1 MLTLFG
7 DKRCY
12 LRNVTVIDGS
22 FSLTDILANQKVK
35 AQMPLTA
42 VTGNGTTAAAS
53 EDGNGTITVEGVTGT
68 SYTFTALKEGHYY
81 ARVRSNIEAE
91 HSAWSL
97 PVSVFIDNTTAIREV
112 GNDGGKTAGTIYTVS
127 GQAAGTDTRQLNSG
141 IYIRGGKKFVAVKR

>member
-1 MLTLFG
+1 M
-7 DKRCY
+7 
-12 LRNVTVIDGS
+12 
-22 FSLTDILANQKVK
+22 
-35 AQMPLTA
+35 
-42 VTGNGTTAAAS
+42 
-53 EDGNGTITVEGVTGT
+53 
-68 SYTFTALKEGHYY
+68 
-81 ARVRSNIEAE
+81 RSNIEAE